1 MILRRFIFFITTILV
16 LSTHTAFAN
25 PKVEFETTLGNFTVE
40 LDPQAAP
47 ISSANF
53 LKYVDSGYYNGTLF
67 HRVIDGFMVQ
77 GGGFDQN
84 MEEKTTRASI
94 KLESQNGLKNSRGTI
109 AMARTA
115 IPDSATSQ
123 FFINVVDNQ
132 SLDHPSPDGYG
143 YAVFGKVIHGMDTI
157 DKIRVAPT
165 TSRGMFQ
172 NVPASP
178 IVIKSAKQIS
188 S

>member
-1 MILRRFIFFITTILV
+1 
-16 LSTHTAFAN
+16 
-25 PKVEFETTLGNFTVE
+25 
-40 LDPQAAP
+40 
-47 ISSANF
+47 
-53 LKYVDSGYYNGTLF
+53 
-67 HRVIDGFMVQ
+67 VIDGFMVQ

-84 MEEKTTRASI
+84 LEEKPTHASI

-115 IPDSATSQ
+115 APNSATSQ

-132 SLDHPSPDGYG
+132 SLDYPNPDGYG

-157 DKIRVAPT
+157 DKIRAVPT

-172 NVPASP
+172 NMPASP
-178 IVIKSAKQIS
+178 VLIKSAKQIS

>member
-1 MILRRFIFFITTILV
+1 MLFKKFIFFVTTILV
-16 LSTHTAFAN
+16 LLMHPAFAG
-25 PKVEFETTLGNFTVE
+25 PKVEFETTVGNFTVE

-53 LKYVDSGYYNGTLF
+53 LKYVDAGFYSGTLF

-84 MEEKTTRASI
+84 MAEKTTRAPI

-109 AMARTA
+109 AMARTSV
-115 IPDSATSQ
+115 PDSATAQ
-123 FFINVVDNQ
+123 FFINVVDNK
-132 SLDHPSPDGYG
+132 SLDYPSPDGHG
-143 YAVFGKVIHGMDTI
+143 YAVFGKVIQGMDTI
-157 DKIRVAPT
+157 DKIRAVPT

-172 NVPASP
+172 NMPASP
-178 IVIKSAKQIS
+178 IIIKSAKQIS